1 MRLRINLLLCSV
13 AVLTAMSCNN
23 AKGPMPTELYY
34 RADSTA
40 CAYLTVDAELPS
52 GKDKVSAGVRGE
64 LAGVIDDIL
73 SRITSYEDERFF
85 GPFEGDGGDT
95 RAMLDY
101 YRDNAFGVISR
112 LAQEDADE
120 RATFIIESDDFT
132 DEEKET
138 MLANFPRWAY
148 EFSLR
153 KVEDNDRYVVFQ
165 SRDYIYMG
173 GAHGGV
179 TGKGCLTFSKEDGR
193 LVTDFVDPSRV
204 GDIQP
209 LIVKGLL
216 EYWAEGGFETT
227 WDDMKDVLF
236 IEDGIVPLPSWPL
249 CPTEEGMVF
258 IYQQYEI
265 AAYAMGMPSFTVPYD
280 EIAPYLT
287 DEARQLLGL

>member
-1 MRLRINLLLCSV
+1 MAAMLS
-13 AVLTAMSCNN
+13 AMSCNN
-23 AKGPMPTELYY
+23 AVGPMATELYY
-34 RADSTA
+34 WADSTA

-52 GKDKVSAGVRGE
+52 GNDKASAAVRRELSGV
-64 LAGVIDDIL
+64 VDDIL

-85 GPFEGDGGDT
+85 PPFDGDGDDIH
-95 RAMLDY
+95 AMLDY

-120 RATFIIESDDFT
+120 RAAFITEGDFT
-132 DEEKET
+132 DEEKES
-138 MLANFPRWAY
+138 MLASFPRWAY

-153 KVEDNDRYVVFQ
+153 KVEDKDRYVVFQ
-165 SRDYIYMG
+165 SRDYIYQG

-193 LVTDFVDPSRV
+193 CISAFVDPSKV
-204 GDIQP
+204 GDLQP
-209 LIVKGLL
+209 IIIKGLL
-216 EYWAEGGFETT
+216 EYWSEGGYEAT
-227 WDDMKDVLF
+227 WDDLRESLF
-236 IEDGIVPLPSWPL
+236 IEDGVVPLPAWPL
-249 CPTEEGMVF
+249 FPADEGIVF

-280 EIAPYLT
+280 EIGPYLT

>member
-1 MRLRINLLLCSV
+1 MILYAA
-13 AVLTAMSCNN
+13 AVLVAMSCDNV
-23 AKGPMPTELYY
+23 KGPMPTDVQYW
-34 RADSTA
+34 ADSTA
-40 CAYLTVDAELPS
+40 CAYLTMDVELPS
-52 GKDKVSAGVRGE
+52 GSDKASVNVRKELIGVM
-64 LAGVIDDIL
+64 DDIL

-85 GPFEGDGGDT
+85 GPFEGDENDT
-95 RAMLDY
+95 QSLLDY
-101 YRDNAFGVISR
+101 YRANAFGVISR

-132 DEEKET
+132 AEEKET
-138 MLANFPRWAY
+138 MLDNFPRWAY

-153 KVEDNDRYVVFQ
+153 KAEDKDRYVVFQ
-165 SRDYIYMG
+165 SRDYVYLG

-179 TGKGCLTFSKEDGR
+179 TGKGCMTFSKEDGR
-193 LVTDFVDPSRV
+193 LVKDFVDPSRV

-216 EYWAEGGFETT
+216 EYWNEGGFDTT
-227 WDDMKDVLF
+227 WDELKDVLF
-236 IEDGIVPLPSWPL
+236 IEDGIVPLPAWSPF
-249 CPTEEGMVF
+249 PADEGIVF

-280 EIAPYLT
+280 DIEPYLT